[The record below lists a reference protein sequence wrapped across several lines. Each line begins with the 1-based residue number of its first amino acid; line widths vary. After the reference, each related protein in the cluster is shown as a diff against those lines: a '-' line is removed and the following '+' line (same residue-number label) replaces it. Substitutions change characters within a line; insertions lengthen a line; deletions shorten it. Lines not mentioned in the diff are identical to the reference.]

1 MLSNKTILLTGGTG
15 SFGNAFIER
24 FIDTDVK
31 KIIIFSRDEDKQD
44 LMRNKYKSTKLKF
57 VLGNVRDYD
66 IVHDAMR
73 QSDIVFHAAALKQ
86 VPSCDFAPL
95 EAVKTNAMGTDNVIR
110 AAIDHGV
117 EHVICL
123 STGKAVYPV
132 NAMGLS
138 KALMEKVIINRA
150 RQLEEEGNT
159 TTLKYIRYSNV
170 FATRGSAINIFT
182 KQIKEGKPV
191 TLTHPEM
198 KRSIMTVDEAVEL
211 ALFAMENG
219 ESGDLFVYKAR
230 RTTLKNLAELLFEV
244 YDAKNREIQVIGPRH
259 GEKMEE
265 TILSQD
271 ELVRAIDLGSFVRV
285 PRDKRGLNYINKDNL
300 EENKRN
306 NLNNDAVRLEMKV
319 PSLTLDDVRIMIDK
333 NWVKECDLEELK
345 KPSDKAAQKVPNWP
359 EMAHVET
366 M

>member
-1 MLSNKTILLTGGTG
+1 MLSNKTVLLTGGTG
-15 SFGNAFIER
+15 SFGNAFIQR
-24 FIDTDVK
+24 FLDTDVK

-44 LMRNKYKSTKLKF
+44 LMRNEYKSSKLKF
-57 VLGNVRDYD
+57 ILGNVRDYD

-73 QSDIVFHAAALKQ
+73 QVDIVFHAGALKQ

-95 EAVKTNAMGTDNVIR
+95 EAVKTNIMGTDNILR

-123 STGKAVYPV
+123 STGKAVYPI

-150 RQLEEEGNT
+150 RQLNEEENTT

-182 KQIKEGKPV
+182 KQIKEGKPI

-230 RTTLKNLAELLFEV
+230 RTTLQNLAECLQEV
-244 YDAKNREIQVIGPRH
+244 YNAKNRDIEIIGARH

-271 ELVRAIDLGSFVRV
+271 ELVRAIDLDSFVRV
-285 PRDKRGLNYINKDNL
+285 PMDKRGLNYMNKDNIK
-300 EENKRN
+300 ENKRDD
-306 NLNNDAVRLEMKV
+306 LNKETVRLEMRV
-319 PSLTLDDVRIMIDK
+319 PSLTLDDVRMMIDK
-333 NWVKECDLEELK
+333 NWIKECDLDELK
-345 KPSDKAAQKVPNWP
+345 TPSNED
-359 EMAHVET
+359 
-366 M
+366 

>member
-15 SFGNAFIER
+15 SFGNAFIQR

-44 LMRNKYKSTKLKF
+44 LMRNEYKSSKLKF
-57 VLGNVRDYD
+57 ILGNVRDYD

-73 QSDIVFHAAALKQ
+73 QVDIVFHAGALKQ

-95 EAVKTNAMGTDNVIR
+95 EAVKTNILGTDNILR

-123 STGKAVYPV
+123 STGKAVYPI

-138 KALMEKVIINRA
+138 KALMEKTIINRA
-150 RQLEEEGNT
+150 RQLDEEENTT

-170 FATRGSAINIFT
+170 FATRGSAVNIFT
-182 KQIKEGKPV
+182 KQIKEGKPI

-230 RTTLKNLAELLFEV
+230 RTTLQNLAECLFEV
-244 YDAKNREIQVIGPRH
+244 YDAKNRTIEIIGARH

-271 ELVRAIDLGSFVRV
+271 ELVRAIDLDSFVRV
-285 PRDKRGLNYINKDNL
+285 PMDKRGLNYMNKDNIK
-300 EENKRN
+300 ENKRDD
-306 NLNNDAVRLEMKV
+306 LNKETVRLEMRV
-319 PSLTLDDVRIMIDK
+319 PSLTLDDVRRMIDK
-333 NWVKECDLEELK
+333 NWIKECDLEEIK
-345 KPSDKAAQKVPNWP
+345 TPSDEA
-359 EMAHVET
+359 
-366 M
+366 